1 MINIVVDD
9 IFELVAIIIP
19 VLFLAWL
26 ASRLLGIRRSA
37 LRSVITGVLGVVLG
51 VLLAAVSYRNRFPSN
66 LDLAIRVA
74 AFSIISTM
82 GLAIAWE
89 FVASPARRTREDRLG
104 RLPHMPHPVRR
115 VQRTLAPPLRFQQVL
130 RIAKRQGL
138 LHRRF
143 ASTAGIADPAFGPCL
158 RATLEECGGM
168 FVKLGQVA
176 STRGDLLPAPLIT
189 QLTELQAGVAPESAE
204 GIRTVLEEEL
214 GRPVEEVFATF
225 DWDPLAAASIGQ
237 VHRAVLATGE
247 RVVVKVQR
255 PGIADVVS
263 RDTQAMLSLAGFLQ
277 RRTTVGLRVDV
288 IALVREFT
296 DAVEEELD
304 FTAEAR
310 SEARVRS
317 NREDDVGVRIPQVY
331 EHVSTRRML
340 VLEEMQGRS
349 IAEADAVD
357 AVPVAREVLADRL
370 LGSFLAQMLSD
381 GIFHADPH
389 PGNILVEDD
398 GTLVLLDFGSTGVL
412 DAVTLQALG
421 GMLLATELNDPALL
435 RRAVL
440 AIAPPPP
447 GADVSGLESDLG
459 RFLAV
464 HVSHGGGLDV
474 GMFQAM
480 IGVLRRNHLSVPH
493 SFTLLARALITLDGT
508 LRTLAPGFPTATH
521 ATELARPMVAPADSD
536 ALQAQLNQ
544 ELLRSLPSLRTLPD
558 SAEAIANQLRAGQLS
573 IRSRRYADPDDAA
586 FVRTLLNRAV
596 LAAVGLIGLTV
607 SALLLLAAAQEP
619 NAQDSTTLEAIGY
632 SGMFLATII
641 TMRVVALVVRDGHN

>member
-1 MINIVVDD
+1 MIEIVVDD
-9 IFELVAIIIP
+9 VFGLIGIIIP
-19 VLFLAWL
+19 VLVLAWL

-37 LRSVITGVLGVVLG
+37 VRSVITGLLGVVMG
-51 VLLAAVSYRNRFPSN
+51 VVLAAASYQGRLPTTFE
-66 LDLAIRVA
+66 LAIRVA
-74 AFSIISTM
+74 AFSIIATM

-104 RLPHMPHPVRR
+104 RLPHLPRPVKRVRR
-115 VQRTLAPPLRFQQVL
+115 ALAPPVRFQQVL
-130 RIAKRQGL
+130 RIARRRGL

-143 ASTAGIADPAFGPCL
+143 ASVAGIADPAFGPCL

-176 STRGDLLPAPLIT
+176 STRGDLLPAPLIE
-189 QLTELQAGVAPESAE
+189 QLTELQSGVAPESAQ
-204 GIRTVLEEEL
+204 GIRTVVEEEL
-214 GRPVEEVFATF
+214 GRPVEEVFASF

-237 VHRAVLATGE
+237 VHRAVLATGD

-255 PGIADVVS
+255 PGIADIVS

-277 RRTTVGLRVDV
+277 RRTTIGLRVNV
-288 IALVREFT
+288 VSLVREFT

-304 FTAEAR
+304 FSAEAR
-310 SEARVRS
+310 AEARVRE
-317 NREDDVGVRIPQVY
+317 NRKDDEGVGIPKVY
-331 EHVSTRRML
+331 EHVSTRRLL
-340 VLEEMQGRS
+340 VLEEMSGRT
-349 IAEADAVD
+349 IADAAAVD
-357 AVPVAREVLADRL
+357 AAAVSRDVLANRL
-370 LGSFLAQMLSD
+370 LASFLAQMLSD
-381 GIFHADPH
+381 GVFHADPH
-389 PGNILVEDD
+389 PGNILVEAD
-398 GTLVLLDFGSTGVL
+398 GTLALLDFGSTGVL

-447 GADVSGLESDLG
+447 GADVSRLESDLG

-464 HVSHGGGLDV
+464 HVGGGGLDV
-474 GMFQAM
+474 SMFQAM

-508 LRTLAPGFPTATH
+508 LRTLAPGYSTASH
-521 ATELARPMVAPADSD
+521 ATELARPMLAPANSD
-536 ALQAQLNQ
+536 ALQEQLQQ

-558 SAEAIANQLRAGQLS
+558 SAEAIANQLRTGQLS

-596 LAAVGLIGLTV
+596 LAAVGLMGLTV
-607 SALLLLAAAQEP
+607 SALTLLAAAQES
-619 NAQDSTTLEAIGY
+619 NGRDASTLEAIGY

>member
-1 MINIVVDD
+1 MIEIVVDD
-9 IFELVAIIIP
+9 VFGLIGIIIP
-19 VLFLAWL
+19 VLILAWL

-37 LRSVITGVLGVVLG
+37 LRSVITSLLGVTLG
-51 VLLAAVSYRNRFPSN
+51 VLLAAASYQGRLPSTFE
-66 LDLAIRVA
+66 LAIRVA
-74 AFSIISTM
+74 AFSIVSTM

-104 RLPHMPHPVRR
+104 RLPHLPRPVKRIRR
-115 VQRTLAPPLRFQQVL
+115 ALAPPLRFQQVL
-130 RIAKRQGL
+130 RIARRQGL

-143 ASTAGIADPAFGPCL
+143 ASVAGIADPAFGPCL

-176 STRGDLLPAPLIT
+176 STRGDLLPAPLIE
-189 QLTELQAGVAPESAE
+189 QLTELQSGVAPESAQ
-204 GIRTVLEEEL
+204 GIRTVVEEEL
-214 GRPVEEVFATF
+214 GRPVEAVFSSF

-237 VHRAVLATGE
+237 VHRAVLASGE

-255 PGIADVVS
+255 PGIADIVS

-288 IALVREFT
+288 VSLVREFT

-304 FTAEAR
+304 FSAEAR
-310 SEARVRS
+310 SEARVRE
-317 NREDDVGVRIPQVY
+317 NRRDDAGVRIPKVY
-331 EHVSTRRML
+331 EHVSTRRLL
-340 VLEEMQGRS
+340 VLEEVSGRT
-349 IAEADAVD
+349 IADNVAVD
-357 AVPVAREVLADRL
+357 AVPVSRAELANRL
-370 LGSFLAQMLSD
+370 LASFLGQMLTD
-381 GIFHADPH
+381 GVFHADPH
-389 PGNILVEDD
+389 PGNILVEAD
-398 GTLVLLDFGSTGVL
+398 GTLALLDFGSTGVL

-421 GMLLATELNDPALL
+421 GMLLATQLNDPALL

-447 GADVSGLESDLG
+447 GADVSRLESDLAQ
-459 RFLAV
+459 FLAV
-464 HVSHGGGLDV
+464 HVGGGGLDV
-474 GMFQAM
+474 SMFQAM

-508 LRTLAPGFPTATH
+508 LRTLAPGYSTASH
-521 ATELARPMVAPADSD
+521 ATELARPMLTPADSD
-536 ALQAQLNQ
+536 ALQEQLQQ

-558 SAEAIANQLRAGQLS
+558 SAEAIANQLRTGQLS

-586 FVRTLLNRAV
+586 FIRTLLNRAV
-596 LAAVGLIGLTV
+596 LAAVGIIGLAV
-607 SALLLLAAAQEP
+607 SALLLLAAAQES
-619 NAQDSTTLEAIGY
+619 NGRDASTLAAIGY